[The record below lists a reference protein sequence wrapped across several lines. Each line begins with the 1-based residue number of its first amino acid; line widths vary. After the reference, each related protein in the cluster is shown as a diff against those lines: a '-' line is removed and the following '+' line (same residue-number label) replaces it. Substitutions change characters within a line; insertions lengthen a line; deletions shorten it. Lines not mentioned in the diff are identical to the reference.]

1 MTIDDDGLCPYRIM
15 DQEKPTFPLARYHYR
30 SDLTFY
36 YAYGN
41 TPPHDLLENC
51 AGERDPMVLVLGSG
65 DIRSCFYSLWKNFN
79 TLISNDSK
87 KFHSIEIVVNDIS
100 AAVLARNILFL
111 HLCLQMLKVRK
122 L

>member
-36 YAYGN
+36 YVYGN

-51 AGERDPMVLVLGSG
+51 AGERDPKN
-65 DIRSCFYSLWKNFN
+65 IRSFLSFSGHSKERKFVCVFNFYKRADK
-79 TLISNDSK
+79 T
-87 KFHSIEIVVNDIS
+87 
-100 AAVLARNILFL
+100 
-111 HLCLQMLKVRK
+111 
-122 L
+122 